1 MAAFDLCITGGTLV
15 TPGGLVPRTLAIR
28 GGRIAALLDPA
39 KPVDADDRLDVTG
52 KLVMPGLVDA
62 HVHFREPGLTH
73 KEGFETGSRAA
84 VAGGVTTV
92 MVMPTDNPLTVTPDD
107 FEQKVSLASGK
118 SYADF
123 AIQAVIG
130 ADLSHVAALVGL
142 GAISFELFLG
152 EAGPSLVVP
161 DSGHVSRALRL
172 VAEAGSVAGV
182 YGQDDGIIAAAT
194 AALDEAARRCRLSFF
209 RSRPPLSEALGVARA
224 CILAREAGARIHVR
238 QTSARVTA
246 EILVDMRARYAGISA
261 EVTPHNLLL
270 TEDEIERQGPWAKV
284 SPPLRTADDVAAMWA
299 ALRAGT
305 VDIVATDH
313 APHLP
318 AEKEKGLEDIWAAP
332 GGFPGVQTMLPLMLE
347 ATAAGRIGITDI
359 VRVCSA
365 RPAQLFGLYPRKG
378 AIDVGSDA
386 DIVIVD
392 PDRSEFI
399 RNEDQ
404 YSKAKITPFAN
415 RAVRGW
421 PEMTLLRGRVVM
433 RDGKVEGKPRGEFQR
448 PSCLGGA
455 SW

>member
-15 TPGGLVPRTLAIR
+15 TSAGLVPRTLAIR

-39 KPVDADDRLDVTG
+39 IPVDADDRLDVTG

-92 MVMPTDNPLTVTPDD
+92 MVMPTDNPLTLTPAD
-107 FEQKVSLASGK
+107 FEQKVALASGK

-123 AIQAVIG
+123 AIQAALA
-130 ADLSHVAALVGL
+130 ADLSHIAGLARL
-142 GAISFELFLG
+142 GAVSFELFLG
-152 EAGPSLVVP
+152 EVGAPLLVQ
-161 DSGHVSRALRL
+161 DSGHLRRALRL

-182 YGQDDGIIAAAT
+182 YGQDDGVIATAT
-194 AALDEAARRCRLSFF
+194 AALDEVARRQYLSFF
-209 RSRPPLSEALGVARA
+209 RSRPALSEALGVARA
-224 CILAREAGARIHVR
+224 CIVAREAGARVHIR

-246 EILVDMRARYAGISA
+246 EILADMRARYAGISA
-261 EVTPHNLLL
+261 EVTPHTLLL

-284 SPPLRTADDVAAMWA
+284 SPPLRTTDDLAAMWA

-318 AEKEKGLEDIWAAP
+318 AEKEKGVDDIWAAP

-347 ATAAGRIGITDI
+347 AAAAGRIGGADI
-359 VRVCSA
+359 VRLCST

-378 AIDVGSDA
+378 SLDVGSDA
-386 DIVIVD
+386 DLVLVD
-392 PDRSEFI
+392 AGRSETI
-399 RNEDQ
+399 RNDDQ
-404 YSKAKITPFAN
+404 YSKARITPFAG
-415 RAVRGW
+415 RVVRGW
-421 PEMTLLRGRVVM
+421 PVTTVLRGRVVM
-433 RDGKVEGKPRGEFQR
+433 CDGKVEGAPRGEFLR
-448 PSCLGGA
+448 PS
-455 SW
+455 